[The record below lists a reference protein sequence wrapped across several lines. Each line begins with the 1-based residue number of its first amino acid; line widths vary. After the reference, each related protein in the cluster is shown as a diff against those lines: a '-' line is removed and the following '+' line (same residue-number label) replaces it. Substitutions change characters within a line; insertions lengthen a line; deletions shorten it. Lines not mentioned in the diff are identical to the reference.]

1 MFSILLL
8 DVCSDRLSILLIKT
22 LRVACFFCSAIGESE
37 PFASS
42 RTIRPCFPCPLPRPS
57 RPAFGNH
64 PASPIAVQAPRRSPF
79 GVVAH
84 EADPPLTA
92 RRLRAVPALPHGL
105 VRLQRAQGDLLRG
118 RVGGRRA
125 PAPRP
130 THRAL
135 HHRGLAPRRALQRR
149 RACQA
154 LQRRR
159 RLGRGARA
167 ALRHHDGCNPPHDA
181 IAGRRVGVHTWAMP
195 SPRESSPSPKISLS
209 RGRCPKIEC
218 AEIAERPDR
227 GSESAWDRRASTRN
241 PLAPERKGRGA
252 DSGAWEET
260 RPRPHQLRWV
270 LLSFVAA
277 CAFVPSPSTVVRAS
291 IDEEALATSAAL
303 ELRQR
308 GVAGGLCDGAFEQY
322 VAKRH
327 SQGPSLPRSCS
338 TRPRSLADTEI
349 QPQQL
354 LAKVRTLHTLLACP
368 PLVLSLPH
376 CLVRLVVAVC
386 AATLNSCP
394 VSFDSICLHF
404 SGIPLRLAS
413 SRRRQGRQGL
423 HGFL

>member
-1 MFSILLL
+1 M
-8 DVCSDRLSILLIKT
+8 
-22 LRVACFFCSAIGESE
+22 
-37 PFASS
+37 
-42 RTIRPCFPCPLPRPS
+42 
-57 RPAFGNH
+57 
-64 PASPIAVQAPRRSPF
+64 
-79 GVVAH
+79 
-84 EADPPLTA
+84 PP
-92 RRLRAVPALPHGL
+92 
-105 VRLQRAQGDLLRG
+105 
-118 RVGGRRA
+118 
-125 PAPRP
+125 
-130 THRAL
+130 
-135 HHRGLAPRRALQRR
+135 
-149 RACQA
+149 
-154 LQRRR
+154 
-159 RLGRGARA
+159 
-167 ALRHHDGCNPPHDA
+167 
-181 IAGRRVGVHTWAMP
+181 
-195 SPRESSPSPKISLS
+195 PRESSPSPKISPS
-209 RGRCPKIEC
+209 QGRCPKIEC

-354 LAKVRTLHTLLACP
+354 LAKLLEGTIFGIRAWPDLELANGIDYGFTGEVTKIDVSRIRKRLDSDSIVVINNMGFSSSGDTSHLLHTL
-368 PLVLSLPH
+368 PLPSILQSNFS
-376 CLVRLVVAVC
+376 VVDD
-386 AATLNSCP
+386 P
-394 VSFDSICLHF
+394 
-404 SGIPLRLAS
+404 AS
-413 SRRRQGRQGL
+413 SAAGNTDDTKLFPNLLGQPSVSMVS
-423 HGFL
+423 